1 MRCTSHS
8 ATSTSRVASSL
19 VAVAALKPMLRCSQ
33 SPNCVIARSRYE
45 GLPFSSNHDH
55 LRPPPRPVF
64 RHHGGGRRHHR
75 GRHLPDPGGG
85 GGACRLRG
93 ARARRLAAGRRG
105 RPDRGLLLRRAGP
118 APPAGGRRLRL
129 PAGDVGAAA
138 RVPVWLDP
146 APRHRHGRDRR
157 RRRDVRELRPG
168 ARRPAAAAHGARGRG
183 RDRPRFRDQLRRC
196 PASRRHPEHLHD
208 SQARRARRAHRRGV
222 LRGNLHRPLPPS
234 TAPEGWWGV
243 VVSVGAALVP
253 ILFTYGGWQQTNFI
267 AEEIID
273 AERNLPRALVTGV
286 AGVVVVYVLANV
298 AYLRVLGSAGLAA
311 STAPAADVMRA
322 LLGPAGGT
330 LIAAGIAVSTF
341 GFLNLVILVTPRV
354 LQAMAADGVFFP
366 RLAEL
371 HPVHRTPAAAILVQA
386 GWAVLLTVSGTFGQL
401 VDYVAFGD
409 WIFFGLTVAGLFIY
423 RTRDKAG
430 GYPAPAGA
438 FRVPGC
444 PWTPGLFVLAAV
456 YVVLSAVRANPGNA
470 AIGAGLIAL
479 GVPVYLFWTKRRD
492 GETLG

>member
-1 MRCTSHS
+1 MASVMRCTSHS

-45 GLPFSSNHDH
+45 GLPF
-55 LRPPPRPVF
+55 
-64 RHHGGGRRHHR
+64 
-75 GRHLPDPGGG
+75 LPTMTTY
-85 GGACRLRG
+85 
-93 ARARRLAAGRRG
+93 ARRL
-105 RPDRGLLLRRAGP
+105 GLFSGTMAVVGGIIGGGIFRTP
-118 APPAGGRRLRL
+118 AVVPQRLTV
-129 PAGDVGAAA
+129 PVAVGAI
-138 RVPVWLDP
+138 VLVS
-146 APRHRHGRDRR
+146 GINY
-157 RRRDVRELRPG
+157 VG
-168 ARRPAAAAHGARGRG
+168 VRPAAVTQNIFTILKLAALAALIGAALFTVTSAVPYR
-183 RDRPRFRDQLRRC
+183 L
-196 PASRRHPEHLHD
+196 
-208 SQARRARRAHRRGV
+208 
-222 LRGNLHRPLPPS
+222 LPPPS
-234 TAPEGWWGV
+234 APVGLWAV

-298 AYLRVLGSAGLAA
+298 AYLRVLGPAGLAA

-371 HPVHRTPAAAILVQA
+371 HTPSAAIACSTRGVTRITRFRNPNVETAIPAAISV
-386 GWAVLLTVSGTFGQL
+386 
-401 VDYVAFGD
+401 
-409 WIFFGLTVAGLFIY
+409 
-423 RTRDKAG
+423 
-430 GYPAPAGA
+430 PPAGPSSA
-438 FRVPGC
+438 RITSAAGA
-444 PWTPGLFVLAAV
+444 VLAARPAGPSTRRYATFASRYTTTTPATPV
-456 YVVLSAVRANPGNA
+456 TRARGRLRSASMISSAMKLVCCHPPYVNRMGTRAAPTLTTTPHNPT
-470 AIGAGLIAL
+470 GAEG
-479 GVPVYLFWTKRRD
+479 GGRRR
-492 GETLG
+492 